1 MNFIP
6 SIQVSGQA
14 ASAIEKEPP
23 YWFIFSGDKLL
34 VDESGP
40 APLIP
45 RFSDP
50 ASAGINILR
59 SQYLGMLDGIGC
71 FTAETEMKALESEGL
86 SFFNLRALLP
96 LFEGE
101 WFCLAGRAFQI
112 MDWDRTHQYCGRC
125 GSAVTQKDGERA
137 KECPKCG
144 LVTYPRICP
153 ATITAVVRDG
163 KLLLARHSRT
173 RGNLYTVLAGFVE
186 AGETL
191 EECVHREIREE
202 TGIEVKNIR
211 YFGSE
216 SWPFPNSMMI
226 AFTAE
231 YDSGEIKVD
240 ETEILEARWFSPDAL
255 PEVPG
260 RWSISRK
267 LIDWYVDTYK

>member
-6 SIQVSGQA
+6 SIQISGQA
-14 ASAIEKEPP
+14 GSIIERVSP
-23 YWFIFSGDKLL
+23 YWFIFSGDRLL
-34 VDESGP
+34 VNQDGP
-40 APLIP
+40 VPVIP
-45 RFSDP
+45 RFSNP

-59 SQYLGMLDGIGC
+59 SQYLGTLDGIGC
-71 FTAETEMKALESEGL
+71 FTAETDLQAPESGDH
-86 SFFNLRALLP
+86 SFLNLRALLP
-96 LFEGE
+96 LFERE
-101 WFCLAGRAFQI
+101 WFGLAGRAFQI
-112 MDWDRTHQYCGRC
+112 MDWDRTHQYCGGC
-125 GSAVTQKDGERA
+125 GCVVTRKDGERA
-137 KECPKCG
+137 KECPQCG

-153 ATITAVVRDG
+153 ATITAVVKDG
-163 KLLLARHSRT
+163 RLLLARHTRT

-202 TGIEVKNIR
+202 TGIEVKNLR

-260 RWSISRK
+260 RWSISRR
-267 LIDWYVDTYK
+267 LIDWFVDTCK

>member
-6 SIQVSGQA
+6 SIQISGQA
-14 ASAIEKEPP
+14 GSIIERVPP
-23 YWFIFSGDKLL
+23 YWFIFSGDRLL
-34 VDESGP
+34 VNQDGP
-40 APLIP
+40 VPVIP
-45 RFSDP
+45 RFSNP

-59 SQYLGMLDGIGC
+59 SQYLGTLDGIGC
-71 FTAETEMKALESEGL
+71 FTAETDLQIPESGDH
-86 SFFNLRALLP
+86 SFLNLRALLP
-96 LFEGE
+96 LFERE
-101 WFCLAGRAFQI
+101 WFGLAGRAFQI
-112 MDWDRTHQYCGRC
+112 MDWDRTHQYCGGC
-125 GSAVTQKDGERA
+125 GGAVTQKDGERA
-137 KECPKCG
+137 KECPQCG

-163 KLLLARHSRT
+163 RLLLARHKRT

-202 TGIEVKNIR
+202 TGIEVKNLR

-260 RWSISRK
+260 RWSISRR
-267 LIDWYVDTYK
+267 LIDWFVDTCK